1 MIFIIISKSL
11 HFDLTEKALFQV
23 ILGLLLVCADWE
35 KGGVCLRVCMCV
47 CFMTE
52 NCWDMFFVVRL
63 NDSFNF
69 ALGWIKYI
77 VIVVIVTFPNRSVEP
92 DVPETESQKEWCRL
106 FSLKKKAEIEVP
118 EAEGHDGCQ
127 RLMCQRRMVQTCV
140 PETDGTDLC
149 PWDGMY
155 RPVSVRRMV
164 QTCVRETNG
173 TDLCPWDGWCRP
185 VSLRRKAR
193 TGGRGCPRDWDFRDG
208 RPRRACL
215 SLKTYTDGADGC
227 TSCINCD
234 VVQWPCGPADRKIG
248 TSIFQCNF
256 GA

>member
-52 NCWDMFFVVRL
+52 NCWDMFFVVRS

-118 EAEGHDGCQ
+118 EGEGHDGCQ

-140 PETDGTDLC
+140 PETDGVDLC
-149 PWDGMY
+149 HWDE
-155 RPVSVRRMV
+155 RPGRAAEDVPVTEIFGTEDQGGHAWVWKPIWMA
-164 QTCVRETNG
+164 QTDAHLV
-173 TDLCPWDGWCRP
+173 
-185 VSLRRKAR
+185 
-193 TGGRGCPRDWDFRDG
+193 
-208 RPRRACL
+208 
-215 SLKTYTDGADGC
+215 
-227 TSCINCD
+227 
-234 VVQWPCGPADRKIG
+234 
-248 TSIFQCNF
+248 
-256 GA
+256 